1 MLNTLGTHII
11 LHNIPMALKMS
22 DKPKNHI
29 SRSLVLPHYI
39 PLTSHS
45 SICLLENPPFFHW
58 TPIDQFSSI
67 PLNPMKFH
75 LSPWNPYISS
85 CLSLFIQSTS
95 MYPYQVTRL
104 PLGFEAW
111 SPWTGRWWRWA
122 ARARSGT
129 PISGRRCGCYGA
141 CDSCGCCGW
150 SNWGVRNANA
160 KDTHG
165 YPLVIC
171 YISEAMAHL

>member
-1 MLNTLGTHII
+1 MHIYCSHAPQQIFYYIFGWPRKIRSCNGFLLSTSLIPECLLLKEGFEPKKTIPRKVKPDWKLNRPGGPKYPQKHGTVFPTLSLSIRKNYKIKVWMLNTLGTHII

-75 LSPWNPYISS
+75 
-85 CLSLFIQSTS
+85 
-95 MYPYQVTRL
+95 
-104 PLGFEAW
+104 
-111 SPWTGRWWRWA
+111 
-122 ARARSGT
+122 
-129 PISGRRCGCYGA
+129 
-141 CDSCGCCGW
+141 
-150 SNWGVRNANA
+150 
-160 KDTHG
+160 
-165 YPLVIC
+165 
-171 YISEAMAHL
+171 